1 MKKIKLPIL
10 FNSLITILILTITTL
25 LGLGMRELN
34 LHDSNIVVL
43 YIFSVLLISI
53 LTKGYVFGLISS
65 VISILLFNW
74 FFTNPYYN
82 FKVDDPTY
90 LITFAIMAM
99 TSILTSTLTSKVK
112 QSAQE
117 AREKEKESNS
127 LYQMINHLTDA
138 EDVDNIGEITVKTA
152 RDVLN
157 CNTAF
162 IHFDESTNPMR
173 TYIQCKEDG
182 TVIRRELTNL
192 AELKQRMNQLH
203 GTVDID
209 SNYYLYPIYG
219 KNSILAALRIPAEV
233 GETLTASQTRMLHS
247 ILENTTLAL
256 DRFRS
261 LQAQMKS
268 HEETTQERYR
278 ANLLRSISHDIR
290 TPLSGIIGTSEM
302 LMSKISKSDET
313 CYKLANDIYKDAEW
327 LHGLVE
333 NILNL
338 TKLNDGKMKL
348 EKKYEAIEEVIGAA
362 LMVIEKRTPNREID
376 ITMPENVLMVPMDA
390 RLISQ
395 VLVNLLDNAIKHT
408 HENDMIEIIVE
419 SDDKNAII
427 TVADQGV
434 GIPVNDLPLIFQM
447 FYTTGSKS
455 PDAKRGVGLG
465 LAICQSIVEAHG
477 GTISARNR
485 EERGAAFT
493 FILPLGGDKN
503 EK

>member
-1 MKKIKLPIL
+1 MKKLKLPIL
-10 FNSLITILILTITTL
+10 FNIFIIILVLTISTL
-25 LGLGMRELN
+25 IGLLIRELN
-34 LHDSNIVVL
+34 LHESNIVVF
-43 YIFSVLLISI
+43 YVFSVLLISV
-53 LTKGYVFGLISS
+53 LTKGYAYGLISS

-74 FFTNPYYN
+74 FFTKPYYT
-82 FKVDDPTY
+82 FKVDDLTY
-90 LITFAIMAM
+90 LITFAVMAM
-99 TSILTSTLTSKVK
+99 TSILTSALTSKVK

-117 AREKEKESNS
+117 AIEKENESNA

-138 EDVDNIGEITVKTA
+138 EGVDNIGEITVKTA

-157 CNTAF
+157 CSTAF
-162 IHFDESTNPMR
+162 IHFDENVNPHR

-182 TVIRRELTNL
+182 TVIRRELSNIT
-192 AELKQRMNQLH
+192 ELKQRMENLH
-203 GTVDID
+203 GSVDMTE
-209 SNYYLYPIYG
+209 SYYLYPIYG
-219 KNSILAALRIPAEV
+219 KSIILAVLRIPAEV
-233 GETLTASQTRMLHS
+233 GEALTSSQNRMLHS
-247 ILENTTLAL
+247 IIENTTLAL

-302 LMSKISKSDET
+302 LMSKINNEEDT

-348 EKKYEAIEEVIGAA
+348 EKNYEAFEEVIGAA
-362 LMVIEKRTPNREID
+362 LMAIEKRNPNREID
-376 ITMPENVLMVPMDA
+376 ITMPDNVLMVPMDA

-408 HENDMIEIIVE
+408 YENDKIEIIVKSNE
-419 SDDKNAII
+419 TNAII
-427 TVADQGV
+427 TVADRGI
-434 GIPVNDLPLIFQM
+434 GIPESDLPLIFQM

-477 GTISARNR
+477 GTISAENR
-485 EERGAAFT
+485 QDGGAAFT
-493 FILPLGGDKN
+493 FILPLGGDNN